1 MHATARATRG
11 LRLTRASLRGEVVS
25 FDETA
30 MVGRRVEGGR
40 KVDDGGR
47 RGRRGKKQEEEV
59 EEVEEV

>member
-1 MHATARATRG
+1 M
-11 LRLTRASLRGEVVS
+11 TRASLRGEVVS